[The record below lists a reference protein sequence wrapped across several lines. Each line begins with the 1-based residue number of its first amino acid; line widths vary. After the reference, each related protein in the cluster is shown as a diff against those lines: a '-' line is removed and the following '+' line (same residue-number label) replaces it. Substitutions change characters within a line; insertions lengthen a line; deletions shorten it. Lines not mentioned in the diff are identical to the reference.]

1 MPLIGQLPRANSSRM
16 DAEILLITH
25 VYNPILNVKETQRRL
40 PNAHNPHLR
49 GLWVLSHGRMAF
61 EGSGLTA
68 LKGG

>member
-1 MPLIGQLPRANSSRM
+1 M